1 VELIGLYLIG
11 SALLVL
17 AGAAKTVRPD
27 DTALA
32 LAQVLPGR
40 LQLRLQLRLRLLV
53 RVGAACE
60 AAVGVVAFLLPRPLP
75 AALVCASYL
84 GFAAYVSYV
93 RRHHGLL
100 STCGCFGRSDTPA
113 TWLHVVINLV
123 LAAAAAGVALRT
135 TGASTLRSV
144 LATQPWAGLPLLL
157 ASAVGLWLTYQALTL
172 LPSLGTARRRLV
184 GPRP

>member
-11 SALLVL
+11 SALLVM

-40 LQLRLQLRLRLLV
+40 LRLRTLV
-53 RVGAACE
+53 RIGAACE
-60 AAVGVVAFLLPRPLP
+60 AVVGLVAFLLPRPLP

-93 RRHHGLL
+93 RRRHGLL
-100 STCGCFGRSDTPA
+100 ATCGCFGRNDTPA

-123 LAAAAAGVALRT
+123 LAGAAAGVALRT

-144 LATQPWAGLPLLL
+144 LTTQPWAGLPLLL
-157 ASAVGLWLTYQALTL
+157 ASAVGLWLTFQALTL

>member
-1 VELIGLYLIG
+1 MELIGLYLIG

-32 LAQVLPGR
+32 LAQVFPGR
-40 LQLRLQLRLRLLV
+40 LRLRTPV
-53 RVGAACE
+53 RVGAAGE
-60 AAVGVVAFLLPRPLP
+60 AVVGLVAFLLPRPLP

-93 RRHHGLL
+93 RSRHGLL
-100 STCGCFGRSDTPA
+100 STCGCFGRTDTPA

-144 LATQPWAGLPLLL
+144 LTTQPWAGLPLLL

-184 GPRP
+184 GPRS